1 MGIGLGGS
9 RRKRDVFAVADP
21 NFSHGHMVPGIG
33 SVGLMELLKRLS
45 DWRSLNSCHMES
57 ML

>member
-21 NFSHGHMVPGIG
+21 NFSQPGPWNWQCGTHGTSETFV
-33 SVGLMELLKRLS
+33 RLAQLEFLS
-45 DWRSLNSCHMES
+45 HGEYA
-57 ML
+57 